1 MKREEFI
8 ANIPEE
14 MKQQKNWVAWI
25 LKQNRNNPSRMDKIP
40 VNAVTKE
47 FAQSDNPETWC
58 KFEIALEY
66 ALKNK
71 LNGIGFMLK
80 PPFIGVDIDHCIDE
94 RGTLSPLAKEI
105 VEKLNT
111 YTEISPSGTGL
122 HLFCRGELPPKDRKN
137 SDLGLEIYTEGRF
150 LTFTANRLQNSPV
163 EAVARLEE
171 VRYIHSKYLA
181 KPEVPKRE
189 RVAVMPTTFTEAEIM
204 VKAMNSKNGNQF
216 TDLHN
221 GSWQS
226 YYGSQSEA
234 DLAFC
239 NTLAFWS
246 GADGQ
251 VMDSIFRQSGLYR
264 DKWDKKHFSNGQ
276 TYGESVISK
285 AISDCREVYSGPNKA
300 KEEKRVEVP
309 VIPVEEVLSGP
320 SKRADMFFRQSYHRR
335 GILGYKLGDQFKGLM
350 NKLDGVQPGLYLCG
364 AISNVGKTSW
374 LLNLCKS
381 LTENNDGLQVLFFS
395 IDDNFRKIYF
405 RLLAIETIREINYV
419 SNIGQSIT
427 YNKEISDEERKK
439 ELALMDE
446 GKLKLDE
453 LLNRFTLLDEVDGNS
468 LEHIEQTIETVFEE
482 NPKLVVVVDNFH
494 KIRTPNVG
502 AKEPRNR
509 FTLLSE
515 EMKRITNRFDIP
527 VLMTVELRK
536 LNGNAPPTVDDLKD
550 TVDLHYDSDIV
561 FLLHSDAERNK
572 DSIKFVDVVAE
583 GKVYRSPIVDLIV
596 AKNKLSGFKGTI
608 EYVFVPSLAIYQEE
622 AFGPRI
628 YRKSELGVDV
638 TGIEQCPWD
647 AKK

>member
-1 MKREEFI
+1 MNRQDFI

-14 MKQQKNWVAWI
+14 MKRQKNWVAWI
-25 LKQNRNNPSRMDKIP
+25 LKQNRNNPARMDKIP

-47 FAQSDNPETWC
+47 FAQSDNPDTWC

-66 ALKNK
+66 AIKHK
-71 LNGIGFMLK
+71 LNGIGFMLR
-80 PPFIGVDIDHCIDE
+80 PPFVGVDIDHCIDE
-94 RGTLSPLAKEI
+94 QGKMSPLAQEI
-105 VEKLNT
+105 VDKLNT

-122 HLFCRGELPPKDRKN
+122 HLFCKGELPPKDRKN
-137 SDLGLEIYTEGRF
+137 TDLGLEVYAEGRF
-150 LTFTANRLQNSPV
+150 LTFTANRIPSTPI
-163 EAVARLEE
+163 ESADRAEE
-171 VRYIHSKYLA
+171 IKFIHSTYLA
-181 KPEVPKRE
+181 KPEVPKKE
-189 RVAVMPTTFTEAEIM
+189 RTATMPTILAESEII
-204 VKAMNSKNGNQF
+204 VKAISGKNGDKFN
-216 TDLHN
+216 DLHN
-221 GSWQS
+221 GNWQP
-226 YYGSQSEA
+226 YYSSQSEA
-234 DLAFC
+234 DLGFC
-239 NTLAFWS
+239 NSLAFWA
-246 GADGQ
+246 GADSQ
-251 VMDSIFRQSGLYR
+251 MMDSIFRQSGLYR

-285 AISDCREVYSGPNKA
+285 AIRDCNEVYTKQAKA
-300 KEEKRVEVP
+300 SEKVKEKKDEV
-309 VIPVEEVLSGP
+309 PVEEVLSGP

-350 NKLDGVQPGLYLCG
+350 NKLDGIQPGMYLLG

-381 LTENNDGLQVLFFS
+381 LTENNEGVQVLFFS

-427 YNKEISDEERKK
+427 YNKEMPDAERKK
-439 ELALMDE
+439 ELALMDS

-453 LLNRFTLLDEVDGNS
+453 LLKQFTLLDEVDGNS
-468 LEHIEQTIETVFEE
+468 LEHIEQTIETVYAA

-494 KIRTPNVG
+494 KIRTPSSG

-536 LNGNAPPTVDDLKD
+536 LNGNSPPTADDLKD

-572 DSIKFVDVVAE
+572 DSIKFVDVRAE

-608 EYVFVPSLAIYQEE
+608 QYIFVPSLAIYQEE
-622 AFGPRI
+622 DYGPRI
-628 YRKSELGVDV
+628 IRPTELGVDV
-638 TGIEQCPWD
+638 TGIDHPWENEL
-647 AKK
+647 

>member
-1 MKREEFI
+1 MNRQDFI

-14 MKQQKNWVAWI
+14 MKRQKNWVAWI
-25 LKQNRNNPSRMDKIP
+25 LKQNRNNPARMDKIP

-66 ALKNK
+66 AVKNK

-80 PPFIGVDIDHCIDE
+80 PPFIGVDIDHCVDE
-94 RGTLSPLAKEI
+94 QGNLSPLAQEI

-111 YTEISPSGTGL
+111 YVEISPSGTGL
-122 HLFCRGELPPKDRKN
+122 HLFCKGELPPKDRKN

-150 LTFTANRLQNSPV
+150 LTFTANKLPV
-163 EAVARLEE
+163 AIVEVADRYEE
-171 VRYIHSKYLA
+171 IKVIHSKYLA
-181 KPEVPKRE
+181 KPEIPRKE
-189 RVAVMPTTFTEAEIM
+189 RIVTMPTNLSETEII
-204 VKAMNSKNGNQF
+204 VKAMNSKNGSQF
-216 TDLHN
+216 NDLHN
-221 GSWQS
+221 GSWQA

-234 DLAFC
+234 DLGFC
-239 NTLAFWS
+239 NMLAFWC
-246 GADGQ
+246 GANGQ
-251 VMDSIFRQSGLYR
+251 VMDSLFRNSGLYR
-264 DKWDKKHFSNGQ
+264 DKWDKKHFSNGL
-276 TYGESVISK
+276 TYGQSVINK
-285 AISDCREVYSGPNKA
+285 AVSDCKEVYSGGKT
-300 KEEKRVEVP
+300 KEDKPKILDVP
-309 VIPVEEVLSGP
+309 AEEVLSGP

-350 NKLDGVQPGLYLCG
+350 NKLDGIQPGMYLLG

-381 LTENNDGLQVLFFS
+381 LTENNENVQVLFFS

-427 YNKEISDEERKK
+427 YNKAMPEAERKK
-439 ELALMDE
+439 ELTLME
-446 GKLKLDE
+446 SGKSNLDE
-453 LLNRFTLLDEVDGNS
+453 LLNHFTLLDEVDGNS
-468 LEHIEQTIETVFEE
+468 LEYIEQTIETVYAA
-482 NPKLVVVVDNFH
+482 NSRLVVVVDNFH
-494 KIRTPNVG
+494 KIRTPSSG

-527 VLMTVELRK
+527 ILMTVELRK
-536 LNGNAPPTVDDLKD
+536 LNGNSPPTVDDLKD
-550 TVDLHYDSDIV
+550 TVDLHYDSDVV

-572 DSIKFVDVVAE
+572 DSINFVDVVAE
-583 GKVYRSPIVDLIV
+583 GNVYRSPIVDLIV

-608 EYVFVPSLAIYQEE
+608 EYIFVPSLAIYQEE
-622 AFGPRI
+622 KYGPRI
-628 YRKSELGVDV
+628 SLKTTNSGASSMDD
-638 TGIEQCPWD
+638 CPWD
-647 AKK
+647 VNT